1 MDENVEVA
9 LRFTAAQLAAATA
22 GIHLWIG
29 LPRQYLYLQ
38 AGTPFTDP
46 RQTLFVLSSLAVLV
60 GIGLAAYGLRRDYV
74 YGLGIVLALSYLVG
88 WLLLGGH
95 AEGNEVIAYAWE
107 STGHSHG
114 TPLTTL
120 VEHLLGDWRLVT
132 TKTIEALLLGILSV
146 LLYHERFGDDAAD
159 GATDDDARDA
169 DAEAAP

>member
-29 LPRQYLYLQ
+29 LPRQYYYLQ

-74 YGLGIVLALSYLVG
+74 YGMGILLALSYLVG

-95 AEGNEVIAYAWE
+95 PEGNQVIAFAWE
-107 STGHSHG
+107 SAGHSHG
-114 TPLTTL
+114 SALSTL
-120 VEHLLGDWRLVT
+120 VEHLLGDWRLVA
-132 TKTIEALLLGILSV
+132 TKTIEALLLGILAV
-146 LLYHERFGDDAAD
+146 LLFQERFDDDTAD
-159 GATDDDARDA
+159 GATDDAARDD

>member
-29 LPRQYLYLQ
+29 LPRQYYYLQ

-60 GIGLAAYGLRRDYV
+60 GIGLAASGLRRDYV
-74 YGLGIVLALSYLVG
+74 YSLGILLALSYLVG

-95 AEGNEVIAYAWE
+95 PEGNEVIAYAWA

-114 TPLTTL
+114 GPLVTL

-132 TKTIEALLLGILSV
+132 TKTIEVLLLGTLSV
-146 LLYHERFGDDAAD
+146 LLYEERFGDDTAD
-159 GATDDDARDA
+159 RATDDDARDA

>member
-29 LPRQYLYLQ
+29 LPRQYYYLQ

-60 GIGLAAYGLRRDYV
+60 GIGLAASGLRRDYV
-74 YGLGIVLALSYLVG
+74 YGMGIGLALSYLVG

-95 AEGNEVIAYAWE
+95 PEGNEIIAYAWE
-107 STGHSHG
+107 STGHTHG
-114 TPLTTL
+114 TPLATL
-120 VEHLLGDWRLVT
+120 GEHLFGDWRLVT
-132 TKTIEALLLGILSV
+132 TKTIETLLLGILVV
-146 LLYHERFGDDAAD
+146 LLYHERFGDDSTD
-159 GATDDDARDA
+159 GATDDDREA

>member
-29 LPRQYLYLQ
+29 LRPLLLYAQVGEPL
-38 AGTPFTDP
+38 TDP
-46 RQTLFVLSSLAVLV
+46 RQALFVLSSLAVLV

-74 YGLGIVLALSYLVG
+74 YGLGIVLALTYIVG

-95 AEGNEVIAYAWE
+95 PEGNEVIAYAWE
-107 STGHSHG
+107 STGHAHG
-114 TPLTTL
+114 STLGTL
-120 VEHLLGDWRLVT
+120 VEHLFGSIWLVT
-132 TKTIEALLLGILSV
+132 TKTIETVLLGILLV
-146 LLYHERFGDDAAD
+146 LLYHERFGDDTAD
-159 GATDDDARDA
+159 GAADDSRDG

>member
-29 LPRQYLYLQ
+29 LPRQYYYLQ

-74 YGLGIVLALSYLVG
+74 YSLGILLAPSYLVG

-95 AEGNEVIAYAWE
+95 PEGNEVVAYAWT

-114 TPLTTL
+114 GPLVTL

-132 TKTIEALLLGILSV
+132 TKTIEALLLGVRAV
-146 LLYHERFGDDAAD
+146 LLYEERFGDDTAD